1 LGCSIEESINP
12 KTQTSTPKS
21 VEEVVTKVM
30 QADKIAKLYQTKVIV
45 SLNMGNLN
53 LEVSGL
59 KNKLTTEEK
68 EKALL

>member
-1 LGCSIEESINP
+1 
-12 KTQTSTPKS
+12 

-30 QADKIAKLYQTKVIV
+30 QADKVAELYQIKVIV
-45 SLNMGNLN
+45 SLHMGNLN

>member
-1 LGCSIEESINP
+1 
-12 KTQTSTPKS
+12 

-30 QADKIAKLYQTKVIV
+30 QADKVAELYQIKVIV
-45 SLNMGNLN
+45 SLHMGNLN

-68 EKALL
+68 EKPLL